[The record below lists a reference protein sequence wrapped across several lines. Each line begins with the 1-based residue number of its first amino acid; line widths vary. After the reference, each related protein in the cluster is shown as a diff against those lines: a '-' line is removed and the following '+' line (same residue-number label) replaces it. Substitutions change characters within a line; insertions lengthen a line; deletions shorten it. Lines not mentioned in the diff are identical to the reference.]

1 MFTKDE
7 KVADVYSKSGEV
19 RRKKID
25 WGAVVFWGFIGLV
38 ILGAIAD

>member
-1 MFTKDE
+1 MFTKT
-7 KVADVYSKSGEV
+7 KKIADVYGKRGEV
-19 RRKKID
+19 HRRYTD